1 MVHSTV
7 FANQYMAYKDPVT
20 YSEALNGGNSEQWI
34 KAKATE
40 VQNKIKGPRCCKRG
54 QATSESTESNRVSV
68 YVQTK

>member
-40 VQNKIKGPRCCKRG
+40 VQYKIKGP
-54 QATSESTESNRVSV
+54 
-68 YVQTK
+68 